1 MKKFNINQIMNDKSK
16 AENNTEIAFKI
27 ENIQIDKIKPSEMN
41 KYTVD
46 DIEDLKSSIELIG
59 LQQNL
64 VVRPNQD
71 ETYELISGHRR
82 YKAIKELYDAGDES
96 FKKIPCKVIKSTD
109 DIQAELQ
116 LILANSTARVLT
128 DYEKTYQTGRLKAIL
143 EELKK
148 SGYKIEGR
156 KRDIVAGLL
165 KVSASQVG
173 IMESINKNL
182 TPELKDKFKDKEINI
197 TKAYELSRKTE
208 EEQKEVLEEYKE
220 SGDIKLESKKENKS
234 EVPAAVIEK
243 EEEQEQTELLKNN
256 YEKIKGMTIEQMAE
270 FLYIHLSKKGLKKT
284 LEWLKES
291 EEII

>member
-1 MKKFNINQIMNDKSK
+1 MNDKSK
-16 AENNTEIAFKI
+16 AENSTDTIAFKI

-128 DYEKTYQTGRLKAIL
+128 DYEKTYQAGRLKEIL

-148 SGYKIEGR
+148 SGYKIAGR
-156 KRDIVAGLL
+156 KREIVAGLL

-220 SGDIKLESKKENKS
+220 SKEKTLSQKETAIKS
-234 EVPAAVIEK
+234 EKKKHEEK
-243 EEEQEQTELLKNN
+243 EELPIGELKRLAEIGRALEKAFKHNGIIETRFFRDGDLFLEDRFESIEELL
-256 YEKIKGMTIEQMAE
+256 
-270 FLYIHLSKKGLKKT
+270 
-284 LEWLKES
+284 EWYES
-291 EEII
+291 EEN